1 MKPLYRK
8 TLLQFLPIVF
18 DLERANQLSL
28 LPDKDLVDLCPLIES
43 YQVTKSRFSA
53 LLGLV
58 GKMYSKI
65 QSCWRA
71 SERNHKDTKDTK
83 IERSYVS

>member
-1 MKPLYRK
+1 MGE
-8 TLLQFLPIVF
+8 LPSA
-18 DLERANQLSL
+18 DLSSRY
-28 LPDKDLVDLCPLIES
+28 DTGLCPQGQGFL
-43 YQVTKSRFSA
+43 A

-71 SERNHKDTKDTK
+71 SGKNHKDTKDTK
-83 IERSYVS
+83 IDRSYIS

>member
-1 MKPLYRK
+1 MVGRIY
-8 TLLQFLPIVF
+8 TLGINIYDVYGNFL
-18 DLERANQLSL
+18 
-28 LPDKDLVDLCPLIES
+28 
-43 YQVTKSRFSA
+43 A

-71 SERNHKDTKDTK
+71 SGKNHKDTKDTK
-83 IERSYVS
+83 IDRSYTYIS